1 MMFRWRFFLVSLLYT
16 SAGVLG
22 HANCSTAAVATA
34 TGRDN
39 CTYPSLINA
48 TSDELQQGLKKGC
61 FTSANLVEVCI
72 SCPFQLEQNKANAV
86 LGICATNP

>member
-1 MMFRWRFFLVSLLYT
+1 MFRWRLCFLVSLLYT

-22 HANCSTAAVATA
+22 HASCSTAAVATA

-72 SCPFQLEQNKANAV
+72 SCPFQLEQ
-86 LGICATNP
+86 G